1 MSKVKKQKKTSN
13 SSKVWWVLGG
23 GFLVTLY
30 FNSKIQDPFNSPKMW
45 LLVLIA
51 SWLIGHL
58 VQDFNKIKSSK
69 LISKST
75 IIVIGFLSALFISAL
90 LTDISYTAFF
100 GENQR
105 RNGWITYLALGV
117 FFASAA
123 LYIRIENL
131 RRFIVVST
139 ATGVVL
145 SVYGMLQISGIDF
158 VSWNN
163 PYNAVISTVG
173 NPNFA
178 AAIMAVM
185 AVIIFG
191 PVLQSG
197 FSNLQKS
204 IFLIIV
210 LFILYVIYLSDAR
223 QGLLALG
230 LGLAFYINL
239 FIYLKNLK
247 FGIIASGFFGI
258 IGVGSILGM
267 LQIGPLTDLLYK
279 SSVTVRGYYWRAGIE
294 MFKSEPLTGV
304 GVDRY
309 GAYFKEFRESTYP
322 LNYGFTITSSNAHN
336 VPIQIFATAGLF
348 AGVLYL
354 ALMSFVFFQ
363 GIKTIRRIESEQKLI
378 VGGVISAWLAF
389 QAQSIISID
398 NIGISIWGW
407 ILSGIIIGLAAEF
420 DSREIGM
427 NKVGHQQIKGRGK
440 IRLMQ
445 PLTSGFATFLAVLLI
460 IPLYRAE
467 NNMYQERMRFDPA
480 NSANTGPLLEYAN
493 KVLKGRLVDPNYKLT
508 SVTYLFSVGAN
519 NEAVVELEKIIS
531 SDPRNQDAYTLLAR
545 YYEATSD
552 FQKANL
558 YREEVSKL
566 DPWNSENYLKMG
578 RNYKLLGNTSGMAE
592 SLRKIL
598 AFDKSSTESIAAQQ
612 ELIS

>member
-1 MSKVKKQKKTSN
+1 MSKIKKQKNSPN
-13 SSKVWWVLGG
+13 SSKIWWVLCG

-45 LLVLIA
+45 LLLLISA
-51 SWLIGHL
+51 WLIGHL
-58 VQDFNKIKSSK
+58 IQDFSKIKNSK

-75 IIVIGFLSALFISAL
+75 LLVCGFLLSLLISAI
-90 LTDISYTAFF
+90 LTDLNYTAFF

-105 RNGWITYLALGV
+105 RNGWITYFALGI
-117 FFASAA
+117 FFLSAA
-123 LYIRIENL
+123 LYIRIENI
-131 RRFIVVST
+131 RRFIFVST
-139 ATGVVL
+139 ATGLVL
-145 SVYGMLQISGIDF
+145 SIYGMLQISGIDF

-191 PVLQSG
+191 PVLQS
-197 FSNLQKS
+197 SYSTTQKS
-204 IFLIIV
+204 FFSLIVI
-210 LFILYVIYLSDAR
+210 FILYVIYLSDAR

-239 FIYLKNLK
+239 FIYLKSIK
-247 FGIIASGFFGI
+247 YGIIASGFFGI
-258 IGVGSILGM
+258 IGIGSILGM
-267 LQIGPLTDLLYK
+267 LQIGPFTDLLYK
-279 SSVTVRGYYWRAGIE
+279 SSVTVRGYYWRAGLE
-294 MFKSEPLTGV
+294 MFKSEPLTGI

-348 AGVLYL
+348 AGILYL

-363 GIKTIRRIESEQKLI
+363 GIKTIRKIEPEKKLQ

-407 ILSGIIIGLAAEF
+407 IISGIIIGLAAEV
-420 DSREIGM
+420 DSREIGA
-427 NKVGHQQIKGRGK
+427 NKVGNQQIKGYVK
-440 IRLMQ
+440 IRVMQ
-445 PLTSGFATFLAVLLI
+445 PMISGLAIFLTILI
-460 IPLYRAE
+460 IVPLYRSE
-467 NNMYQERMRFDPA
+467 SNMYQERMRFDPS

-493 KVLKGRLVDPNYKLT
+493 KLFDGKLVDPSYKIT
-508 SVTYLFSVGAN
+508 SVTFLFSVGAN
-519 NEAVVELEKIIS
+519 NKAIAELEKILI
-531 SDPRNQDAYTLLAR
+531 SDPRNQDALVLLAR

-552 FQKANL
+552 YKKANE
-558 YREEVSKL
+558 YRDFVSKL
-566 DPWNSENYLKMG
+566 DPWNSDNFLKMG
-578 RNYKLLGNTSGMAE
+578 RNYKLLGDTSGAE
-592 SLRKIL
+592 DSLRKIL
-598 AFDKSSTESIAAQQ
+598 AFDKVSPESIAAQQ

>member
-1 MSKVKKQKKTSN
+1 MSKIKKQKNSPN
-13 SSKVWWVLGG
+13 SSKIWWVLCG

-45 LLVLIA
+45 LLMLISA
-51 SWLIGHL
+51 WLIGHL
-58 VQDFNKIKSSK
+58 IQDFSKIKTSK

-75 IIVIGFLSALFISAL
+75 LLVCGFLLALLISAI
-90 LTDISYTAFF
+90 LTDLNYTAFL

-105 RNGWITYLALGV
+105 RNGWITYFGLGI
-117 FFASAA
+117 FFLSAS
-123 LYIRIENL
+123 LYIRIENI
-131 RRFIVVST
+131 RRFIIVST
-139 ATGVVL
+139 ATGVIL
-145 SVYGMLQISGIDF
+145 SIYGMLQISGIDF

-191 PVLQSG
+191 PLLQSG
-197 FSNLQKS
+197 FSNTQKLL
-204 IFLIIV
+204 FLLIV

-230 LGLAFYINL
+230 LGLGFYINL
-239 FIYLKNLK
+239 FVYLKNIK
-247 FGIIASGFFGI
+247 FGIITSGFFGI

-279 SSVTVRGYYWRAGIE
+279 SSVTVRGYYWRAGLE

-348 AGVLYL
+348 AGMLYL
-354 ALMSFVFFQ
+354 GLMAFVFFQ
-363 GIKTIRRIESEQKLI
+363 GIKTIRRIEPEKKLL

-407 ILSGIIIGLAAEF
+407 ILSGIIIGLAAEV
-420 DSREIGM
+420 DSRGTGAGKIG
-427 NKVGHQQIKGRGK
+427 NQQTKGYGK

-445 PLTSGFATFLAVLLI
+445 PMISGLAILLSILLI
-460 IPLYRAE
+460 VPLYRSE
-467 NNMYQERMRFDPA
+467 SNMYQERMRFDPS

-493 KVLKGRLVDPNYKLT
+493 KIFDGKLVDPSYKIT
-508 SVTYLFSVGAN
+508 SVTFLFSVGAN
-519 NEAVVELEKIIS
+519 NKAIAELEKMVI
-531 SDPRNQDAYTLLAR
+531 SDPRNQDALVLLAR
-545 YYEATSD
+545 YYEATLD
-552 FQKANL
+552 YKKANE
-558 YREEVSKL
+558 YRKIVSKL
-566 DPWNSENYLKMG
+566 DPWNSDNFLKMG
-578 RNYKLLGNTSGMAE
+578 RNYKLLGDTSGVE
-592 SLRKIL
+592 DSLRKIL
-598 AFDKSSTESIAAQQ
+598 VFDKFSAESIAAQQ